1 MKLLALTL
9 TLPLLV
15 LPFVARADSK
25 KDPTKETCEEFAS
38 ETPEGQSRIA
48 AYLDGVSKSGKKI
61 EDVGEIDVDRELD
74 VLVVSCQQAPKLTLW
89 QKIEMKLPGGKKR
102 VKIPMT
108 CEEFMAVGTED
119 QPEVAYF
126 LAGYN
131 RATKTEV
138 DAAGEVDL
146 ERDVAVLVQDCKPTP
161 KESLWSKIK
170 KHF

>member
-1 MKLLALTL
+1 
-9 TLPLLV
+9 
-15 LPFVARADSK
+15 
-25 KDPTKETCEEFAS
+25 
-38 ETPEGQSRIA
+38 
-48 AYLDGVSKSGKKI
+48 
-61 EDVGEIDVDRELD
+61 
-74 VLVVSCQQAPKLTLW
+74 
-89 QKIEMKLPGGKKR
+89 
-102 VKIPMT
+102 MT

-138 DAAGEVDL
+138 GAAGEVDL
-146 ERDVAVLVQDCKPTP
+146 ERDVAVLVEDCKPTP